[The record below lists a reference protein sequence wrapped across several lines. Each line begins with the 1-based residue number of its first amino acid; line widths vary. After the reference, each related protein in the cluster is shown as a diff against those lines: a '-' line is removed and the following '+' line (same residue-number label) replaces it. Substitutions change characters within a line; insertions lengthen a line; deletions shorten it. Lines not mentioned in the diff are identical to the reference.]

1 MQKPFVLANLGL
13 LFFSSFALV
22 QSSAQAPPTQPAA
35 GQLTPQMLGEML
47 RSATT
52 FNDLVRSLNLNK
64 TFGPDQH
71 VQGPDGRLRHPVERT
86 AQTIG
91 AGVGAGAAVGAMTHN
106 QNGVLIGALV
116 GGMGGLIV
124 DQVLKHREELREK
137 AAQQPPPDPRYDPN
151 DRSLRFKEREPEIRR

>member
-52 FNDLVRSLNLNK
+52 FNDLVRNLNLNK

-91 AGVGAGAAVGAMTHN
+91 AGVGAGGAGAGGGGVGAGAVAAEVTGRFGQPARTSASPRQDKRSNARGNDLDMDIL
-106 QNGVLIGALV
+106 LIGLV
-116 GGMGGLIV
+116 TSGW
-124 DQVLKHREELREK
+124 LRW
-137 AAQQPPPDPRYDPN
+137 AQRPPG
-151 DRSLRFKEREPEIRR
+151 